1 MPTNFSLRFW
11 SLPLLM
17 HWERCLFFMEFLE
30 SIERLQKL
38 KIQEMKNSCKAL
50 MLGVLSIIAV
60 GCKKEEKSPSYHKGD
75 LTILADESFKS
86 VTEALAEGYMINY
99 PDTRIKVVTKKED
112 LGFMDLLNDK
122 ARIAVMSRDLTPEE
136 KKAYEEQVDL
146 KFLPAKFAADAVI
159 FVVPKD
165 SPKESISMDE
175 IRNGLESDDKSF
187 IFDGTNSSN
196 LNFVAQKLKK
206 QPKNLKFS
214 IIPGNQ
220 NIIEELGKYPGK
232 IGVIGLN
239 TFSRPYD
246 KTSQRLREMVKVLP
260 VQDKG
265 KLYTAD
271 SDGMREMK
279 YPFTR
284 VLYFLTNEGNFNI
297 ANGFIRYSCT
307 QLGQMIV
314 EKEGLQPYNLY
325 KREVQMR

>member
-1 MPTNFSLRFW
+1 
-11 SLPLLM
+11 
-17 HWERCLFFMEFLE
+17 MECLE
-30 SIERLQKL
+30 SIEQFQEL
-38 KIQEMKNSCKAL
+38 KIQEMRNSLKIAL
-50 MLGVLSIIAV
+50 LSVMSIAAV
-60 GCKKEEKSPSYHKGD
+60 SCKKEDQSPSYHKGD
-75 LTILADESFKS
+75 LTILTDESFKS

-99 PDTRIKVVTKKED
+99 PETHIKIQTKKED
-112 LGFMDLLNDK
+112 LGFLDLLNDK

-146 KFLPAKFAADAVI
+146 KFLPAKFAADAVV

-165 SPKESISMDE
+165 SPKQSISMDE
-175 IRNGLESDDKSF
+175 IRSGLESDAKNF

-206 QPKNLKFS
+206 QPKDLKFS

-220 NIIEELGKYPGK
+220 NIIEELGKHTDK

-246 KTSQRLREMVKVLP
+246 KTSEKLREMVKVLP
-260 VQDKG
+260 VENNG
-265 KLYTAD
+265 KLYTVDNA
-271 SDGMREMK
+271 SLREMT

-314 EKEGLQPYNLY
+314 EKEGLQPYNIY